1 MAFKLFEDAYNKRR
15 NDFYSHVRPEY
26 RALAER
32 KERITKDELKQM
44 KVTAPIEAQKENGQ
58 CERDAEVDSKMAEK
72 EAGK

>member
-32 KERITKDELKQM
+32 KERITKDELPEPM
-44 KVTAPIEAQKENGQ
+44 S
-58 CERDAEVDSKMAEK
+58 ERAWS
-72 EAGK
+72 GHPC